1 MDWGGPVSHS
11 ESSDEVVTVPDTP
24 NPLSRGDTCELQRIL
39 TPLHLSVNYGIDVYE
54 RVFIL
59 CPKKLVLYFN
69 KYFAVIL
76 SARTAGL

>member
-24 NPLSRGDTCELQRIL
+24 NPLSRGDMCELQRIL

-54 RVFIL
+54 RVFHFVSE
-59 CPKKLVLYFN
+59 KVGSVL
-69 KYFAVIL
+69 
-76 SARTAGL
+76 